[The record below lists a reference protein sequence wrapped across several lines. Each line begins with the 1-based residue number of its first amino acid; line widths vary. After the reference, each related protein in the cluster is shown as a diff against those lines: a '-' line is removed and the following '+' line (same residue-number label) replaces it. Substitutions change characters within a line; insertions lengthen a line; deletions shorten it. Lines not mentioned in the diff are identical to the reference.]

1 MYYQQ
6 LQSCAGL
13 DLPKNI
19 TIDGRSLVPNM
30 KGKKGEDRFLFSYWT
45 RKQPEKYINM
55 SIQDDNYK
63 LIANTSFDSEI
74 KNFELYDMKKDPYE
88 KLNIIENNISKAKNF
103 KHKMDKLLEELT
115 ASKNLKT
122 PPRTKIGTVFENP
135 TFLNRNDASGDRGV
149 WAQDEIYSF
158 WKVNFKKGTYN
169 FKFKF
174 KDTIN
179 SSGTM
184 STEINNIIYSK
195 KFRIQLLTLLK

>member
-6 LQSCAGL
+6 LQSCAL

-74 KNFELYDMKKDPYE
+74 K
-88 KLNIIENNISKAKNF
+88 
-103 KHKMDKLLEELT
+103 
-115 ASKNLKT
+115 
-122 PPRTKIGTVFENP
+122 
-135 TFLNRNDASGDRGV
+135 
-149 WAQDEIYSF
+149 
-158 WKVNFKKGTYN
+158 
-169 FKFKF
+169 KF
-174 KDTIN
+174 
-179 SSGTM
+179 
-184 STEINNIIYSK
+184 
-195 KFRIQLLTLLK
+195 